1 MEHPERRVV
10 PLRGNGNLVLR
21 VALSSDG
28 AQTLSLGEGEEENI
42 VARLSDVGSGRE
54 MGPFSVEE
62 HTVCVAFSPDGR
74 RVLTGGWEGSLP
86 LREAES
92 GRKIR
97 RLLGGHERAVTRVE

>member
-1 MEHPERRVV
+1 
-10 PLRGNGNLVLR
+10 
-21 VALSSDG
+21 
-28 AQTLSLGEGEEENI
+28 
-42 VARLSDVGSGRE
+42 

-97 RLLGGHERAVTRVE
+97 RLLGGHERAVTCVE